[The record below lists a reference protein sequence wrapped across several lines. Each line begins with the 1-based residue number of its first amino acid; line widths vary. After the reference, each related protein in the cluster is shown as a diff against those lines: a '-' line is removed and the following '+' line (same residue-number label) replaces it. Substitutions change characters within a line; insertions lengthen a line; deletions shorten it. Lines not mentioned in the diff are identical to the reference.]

1 MIPIQWYP
9 DMMEWI
15 FGINNGTPDYVNIA
29 KGFDRRALLS
39 ALVSQKTG

>member
-15 FGINNGTPDYVNIA
+15 FGVNNGTPEYVNIA
-29 KGFDRRALLS
+29 KGFGRWALPS
-39 ALVSQKTG
+39 ALVSPKSG